1 MRRNRVCLLSALTFL
16 FGILFFLPAD
26 RAMANSDSVTISPN
40 ASNATVAVTIT
51 DADLS
56 GKEISVVCYE
66 PGKPGAVNDLTANK
80 NYIVYINQYTGSGA
94 TSFSFP
100 IRKQLV
106 KGDYTLVITSEK
118 EQIVKTFQMIAD
130 TAVPPTTNTPTI
142 NPASPGLGKT
152 GIIKQPKA
160 PAGVKAKAKGKK
172 RIQVT
177 WKKVSGAKGY
187 IIGTATKKNGKYKT
201 ALTVKGGSKKKATL
215 KKLKSGKVYY
225 VKVKAYRLSGKKK
238 IAGKWSKPVKVKV
251 R

>member
-106 KGDYTLVITSEK
+106 KGDYTLVITSER

-187 IIGTATKKNGKYKT
+187 IIGTATKKNGKCKT

>member
-26 RAMANSDSVTISPN
+26 RAMANSDSATISPN

-80 NYIVYINQYTGSGA
+80 NSIVYINQYTGSGA

-142 NPASPGLGKT
+142 NPASPGPGKT

-187 IIGTATKKNGKYKT
+187 IIGTATKKNGKCKT